1 MNTERQPS
9 TQTISITRVEFTD
22 TAKAGEK
29 HPAVLPGV
37 PSDTLSQADG
47 ALLGIGAA
55 SFGGDEGKMEG
66 KTDAKFVLPESFV
79 EALKRERPDGINW
92 DRIDLAVAVLKG
104 EKDAVA
110 PKPPEPEPTRQQ
122 QWLRKVLETGDQS
135 PHIVRDVNW
144 EAFNTAVKEFKEKP
158 GDFFKKQMWDMDKAL
173 RGGRDL
179 KGWKDRGERVGVFS
193 VIMAT
198 AMGMDLVMSDSV
210 LNPIFAKREN
220 GTRVLLPQKDGA
232 SQLHKWFG
240 QPKYEWAK
248 YGRGKAK
255 LLSYFTDKF
264 VVNGVNFVL
273 QKVTADKS
281 KLVRE
286 FNEQIG
292 DFGNIISDPYDD
304 LVNGTSVEMVVR
316 ILSQIPLVGAPVE
329 QIFARINKAIET
341 NAITKLTGK
350 AVSIGAGVLVN
361 EYINDKWPKGID
373 QAEVIAE
380 AGM

>member
-1 MNTERQPS
+1 MNPEIHYSRIEMSENKEPVKPQERPS
-9 TQTISITRVEFTD
+9 VVI
-22 TAKAGEK
+22 
-29 HPAVLPGV
+29 
-37 PSDTLSQADG
+37 
-47 ALLGIGAA
+47 
-55 SFGGDEGKMEG
+55 
-66 KTDAKFVLPESFV
+66 PESFFA
-79 EALKRERPDGINW
+79 ALQRERPDGLNW
-92 DRIDLAVAVLKG
+92 DRIDAAVAVLKG
-104 EKDAVA
+104 EKEAVT

-135 PHIVRDVNW
+135 PLIVRDVNW
-144 EAFNTAVKEFKEKP
+144 DALNTAVKEFREKP

-179 KGWKDRGERVGVFS
+179 KGWKERGERVGVFG
-193 VIMAT
+193 VIMAA
-198 AMGMDLVMSDSV
+198 AMAMDLVMSDSV
-210 LNPIFAKREN
+210 LNPVFAKREN
-220 GTRVLLPQKDGA
+220 GQRVRLSQKDGA

-264 VVNGVNFVL
+264 VVNGVNFLL
-273 QKVTADKS
+273 QKATADKT

-286 FNEQIG
+286 FTEQIG

-316 ILSQIPLVGAPVE
+316 ILSQVPLLGAPVE
-329 QIFARINKAIET
+329 QIFARINKGIET

-350 AVSIGAGVLVN
+350 AVSIGAGVLVK
-361 EYINDKWPKGID
+361 EYIDDKWPKRGS
-373 QAEVIAE
+373 QVTEIA
-380 AGM
+380 AASS